1 MLFRSDI
8 PYQKFSIRSDMVGG
22 STLGPISDIQLPML
36 TVDIGVPIL
45 AMHSA
50 METMGAKDQAY
61 MEELVRGFFCY

>member
-1 MLFRSDI
+1 
-8 PYQKFSIRSDMVGG
+8 MVGG

-61 MEELVRGFFCY
+61 MEELVRGFSVIRQLAIVQTNKQINK

>member
-1 MLFRSDI
+1 
-8 PYQKFSIRSDMVGG
+8 MVGG

-36 TVDIGVPIL
+36 TVDIGAPIL

-61 MEELVRGFFCY
+61 MEELVKGFFSF